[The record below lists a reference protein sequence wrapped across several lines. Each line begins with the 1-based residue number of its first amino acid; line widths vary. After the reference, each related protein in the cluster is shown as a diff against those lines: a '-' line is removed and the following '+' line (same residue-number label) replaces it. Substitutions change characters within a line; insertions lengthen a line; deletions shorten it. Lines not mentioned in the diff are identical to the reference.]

1 VPGRALGW
9 RCAPRSAAARPRAA
23 GASSGGRAAQVLDED
38 GWFHTGDI
46 GEWTPEGALRII
58 DRKKALFKLAQ
69 GAPAA
74 AAPPGGAPP
83 RLCARAG
90 RDGAALSG
98 LRPASSWGSRQAKLS
113 DHVLSSQS
121 QDSWCQATSRVPKG
135 WQGDRRL

>member
-1 VPGRALGW
+1 M
-9 RCAPRSAAARPRAA
+9 
-23 GASSGGRAAQVLDED
+23 LDED

>member
-1 VPGRALGW
+1 V
-9 RCAPRSAAARPRAA
+9 A
-23 GASSGGRAAQVLDED
+23 GPPSGGRAAQVLDED

-83 RLCARAG
+83 RPRARAG
-90 RDGAALSG
+90 RVVSALGG
-98 LRPASSWGSRQAKLS
+98 LRPPITTTPLPPPGS
-113 DHVLSSQS
+113 
-121 QDSWCQATSRVPKG
+121 G
-135 WQGDRRL
+135 